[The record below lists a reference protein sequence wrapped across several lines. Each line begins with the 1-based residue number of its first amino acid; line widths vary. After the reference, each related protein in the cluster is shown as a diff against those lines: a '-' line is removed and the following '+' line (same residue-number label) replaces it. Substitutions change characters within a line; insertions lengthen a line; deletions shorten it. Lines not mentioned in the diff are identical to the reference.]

1 MNARLSLTAAN
12 EPGGPAPDEDPR
24 ERLARLLLELARCV
38 DPSVAITLP
47 PTRQHID
54 PRLEA
59 MRDVLLERE
68 QAALARLEK
77 KLDDP
82 QAFADAVSGVL
93 PAAFARAAAQHDQ
106 LGQALAPSV
115 ERAAQASIRKNPGTM
130 VDILYPVMGPAI
142 RKAIAETLDGTLQS
156 LNQALK
162 YGLSWRGLKWRIEAW
177 RSGSTF
183 ADVVLRHTAVFR
195 VEHLF
200 LVHRKTGL
208 LLAHVARDDAT
219 SRDPQLVSAMLSAI
233 QDFVRDSF
241 DESTGGASGEG
252 SGGGGRSIDSLRLGD
267 LLLWCEEGPSAFL
280 AAVIHGNPPP
290 QLRARL
296 AETLGAVHDRSGVAL
311 QEFEGDTDPFE
322 ETTEQLRPCLLS
334 QAPERQRRYSPLL
347 WLIPLVLLALLGWWV
362 AQRVVERQ
370 RVNNYVAALQ
380 EQPGIVVTG
389 AERRDDRW
397 LVSGLRDPLAV
408 PPESLLPPKLD
419 PSRVA
424 GRWEPYQALHPA
436 IMLKRLKATLD
447 PPPTVSMV
455 QDGGGIRVTGNASQ
469 RWLDKAR
476 AYALTLPAGAPV
488 VDLSAL
494 QDVQDPDFIRLRDAI
509 QARLIHFDFSMPR
522 PSADQEAKL
531 DATAADMRELV
542 QVARTQGFPVKV
554 NIVGHADATG
564 KDTSNLALSIGRA
577 EVVRSML
584 RARGVDPAVLFVRGA
599 GPLEPLRAGA
609 SEDEMSMNRRV
620 SFGVSTG
627 D

>member
-1 MNARLSLTAAN
+1 VNARLSLTPASAPGSAA
-12 EPGGPAPDEDPR
+12 EQDPNS
-24 ERLARLLLELARCV
+24 RLAGLLLELARCV
-38 DPSVAITLP
+38 DPGVAATLP
-47 PTRQHID
+47 SRLDSD

-59 MRDVLLERE
+59 LRGVLLQRE
-68 QAALARLEK
+68 QVALARLER

-82 QAFADAVSGVL
+82 QEFADAVSAVL
-93 PAAFARAAAQHDQ
+93 PAAFARATAQHEQ

-115 ERAAQASIRKNPGTM
+115 ERATQASIRKNPGTM

-183 ADVVLRHTAVFR
+183 ADVVLRHTATFS

-200 LVHRKTGL
+200 LVHRKAGL

-219 SRDPQLVSAMLSAI
+219 TRDPQLVSAMLSAI

-241 DESTGGASGEG
+241 DESASGAT
-252 SGGGGRSIDSLRLGD
+252 GGRSIDSLRLGD

-290 QLRARL
+290 MVRARL
-296 AETLGAVHDRSGVAL
+296 DETLGAVHEQWGTAL
-311 QEFEGDTDPFE
+311 QEFEGDTAPFE
-322 ETTEQLRPCLLS
+322 EAGERLRPCLLS
-334 QAPERQRRYSPLL
+334 QAAEPQRRYSPLL
-347 WLIPLVLLALLGWWV
+347 WLIPLALLAALGWWLT
-362 AQRVVERQ
+362 QRIVEGL
-370 RVNNYVAALQ
+370 RVDSYVAALQ

-389 AERRDDRW
+389 AERRGGKW

-408 PPESLLPPKLD
+408 RPEALLEPARLD

-436 IMLKRLKATLD
+436 IMLKRLSATLD
-447 PPPTVSMV
+447 PPSTVSLS
-455 QDGGGIRVTGNASQ
+455 QDAGGIRATGSASQ

-476 AYALTLPAGAPV
+476 AFTLTLPAGAPT

-494 QDVQDPDFIRLRDAI
+494 RDVEDPDFIRLRDAI

-522 PSADQEAKL
+522 PAADQEGKL
-531 DATAADMRELV
+531 DAAAADMRELV

-554 NIVGHADATG
+554 TIVGHADATG

-584 RARGVDPAVLFVRGA
+584 RARGVDPGLLTVRGA
-599 GPLEPLRAGA
+599 GPLEPLRPGA

-620 SFGVSTG
+620 SFGVSTT